1 MNESNLVQ
9 KFIWFSERAIL
20 LTIAL
25 ATLFAS
31 ASEIIRIISVKEV
44 NLSDL
49 FLLFIY
55 AEVLGMVASFYAN
68 NRIPVTLPLIIAMTA
83 LTRMIIQE
91 SKDLNAINIIYEAI
105 EHIEK
110 RLSGLL
116 EPDLKEISL
125 GSAEVQKIFKVSKFG
140 KIAGSKVINGE
151 IKSKSKA
158 RIIRDGVV
166 VYNGEIQ
173 SIFREKNQVKEVG
186 TGLECGI
193 SIKDFIDFKEKDVIE
208 SYLAEEIQR
217 SI

>member
-20 LTIAL
+20 STIAL

-31 ASEIIRIISVKEV
+31 ASEIIRIISVQEV

-91 SKDLNAINIIYEAI
+91 SKDLNAINIIYEATGI
-105 EHIEK
+105 LI
-110 RLSGLL
+110 LAISAYIMT
-116 EPDLKEISL
+116 LKDKISL
-125 GSAEVQKIFKVSKFG
+125 KKLLL
-140 KIAGSKVINGE
+140 
-151 IKSKSKA
+151 
-158 RIIRDGVV
+158 
-166 VYNGEIQ
+166 
-173 SIFREKNQVKEVG
+173 REK
-186 TGLECGI
+186 
-193 SIKDFIDFKEKDVIE
+193 IDE
-208 SYLAEEIQR
+208 SEIPD
-217 SI
+217 